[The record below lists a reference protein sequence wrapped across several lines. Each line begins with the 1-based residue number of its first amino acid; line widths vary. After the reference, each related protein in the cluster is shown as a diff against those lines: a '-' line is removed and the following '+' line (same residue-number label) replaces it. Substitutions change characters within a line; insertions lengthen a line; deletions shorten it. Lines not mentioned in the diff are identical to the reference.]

1 MSTNLILDRS
11 NKNIQAAAAS
21 IVKAATELQA
31 LAQTSEAVTLQIEDL
46 NAEAAALA
54 AQNAT
59 ARREAATELKLQ
71 VQEDRRNVLQQLLK
85 ADNLAL
91 ISEADLTNIRSE
103 LAATKIK
110 DDSELKTAVAQAV
123 AAAKRDAS
131 AEALQVEAANRVS
144 TAAKD
149 ATIEAQAGKI
159 EFLTEQVADLRK
171 QLDAERNTR
180 LAIAQADAGKQGVI
194 VNTGK

>member
-11 NKNIQAAAAS
+11 NKNMQAAAAS
-21 IVKAATELQA
+21 IVKAAAELQA

-91 ISEADLTNIRSE
+91 ITETDLTNIRSE
-103 LAATKIK
+103 LTAIKIK
-110 DDSELKTAVAQAV
+110 DDAELKTAIAQAV
-123 AAAKRDAS
+123 AAAKRDAG
-131 AEALQVEAANRVS
+131 AEALQVEATNRVS

-149 ATIEAQAGKI
+149 ATIEAQTGKI

-171 QLDAERNTR
+171 QLDAERTTR